1 MEAVT
6 IAILAAALFSAVAFG
21 RMNRRGSLA
30 QAPVSAEFPLPPETA
45 AEIASQSA
53 LTTREKLT
61 RDPVPVTRTQAG
73 LHVEI
78 ACPAGVMTFDI
89 IGLPGASHCRVT
101 ARAGDLTQIGL
112 PDIGGIGTPSSDVL
126 HLRVGMPRNAAK
138 LIRRRHR
145 VFQALTVASSRNA
158 AYDDVPWAAHV

>member
-1 MEAVT
+1 MEGLT
-6 IAILAAALFSAVAFG
+6 IAILAATLLSAVAFG

-45 AEIASQSA
+45 AEVARQTA

-61 RDPVPVTRTQAG
+61 RDPVPVTRTPDG
-73 LHVEI
+73 LHLEI
-78 ACPAGVMTFDI
+78 TCPAGVMTFDI
-89 IGLPGASHCRVT
+89 IGSPGASHCRVV

-145 VFQALTVASSRNA
+145 VFQALTLASTRNT
-158 AYDDVPWAAHV
+158 AYGDVPWAAAA